1 MSDLVAR
8 TGRHQ
13 QHYED
18 VYRLIAGCVPF
29 RYKSC
34 DNDSSS
40 EKIVEVLMINSPS
53 GQGVLFPKGG
63 WENN

>member
-18 VYRLIAGCVPF
+18 GYRLIAGCVPLGIKVVTMTLVP
-29 RYKSC
+29 RRLLKY
-34 DNDSSS
+34 
-40 EKIVEVLMINSPS
+40 L
-53 GQGVLFPKGG
+53 
-63 WENN
+63 